1 MSNAKHTP
9 GPWHIAT
16 GNSHRDFNRWSVRAA
31 KHPCGNGGVFPIA
44 NVNYTTLEIGQA
56 NARLIAA
63 APELL
68 GALQR
73 IEKRIAYYAS
83 LADGEAPN
91 IEQWSYTDQSGDVAF
106 ARAAIAK
113 ATGEQA

>member
-1 MSNAKHTP
+1 MSNAKHTK
-9 GPWHIAT
+9 GPWGDT
-16 GNSHRDFNRWSVRAA
+16 GRDRNDHKMIPLRSIYCERL
-31 KHPCGNGGVFPIA
+31 G
-44 NVNYTTLEIGQA
+44 YSIGFVSSDRHGEPEA

-68 GALQR
+68 EALQR

-113 ATGEQA
+113 ATGEQPK